1 MMLRPFKE
9 LNDAGVL
16 GMNRRNAEYVMGHNP
31 RGRFPLVDN
40 KVLTKKLAREYGV
53 PTPELYHVIEHHG
66 DLAGLDEAL
75 GDHTEFA
82 LKPARGS
89 GGSGIILITGR
100 TPTGFV
106 RQGDRILSAEDF
118 NYHISGILSGIYSLG
133 GQEDVAIIE
142 ALIHPAPIF
151 AEVTYRGVP
160 DIRIIVYLG
169 VPVMAMTRLPTR
181 ASDGKANIHAGA
193 IGAGI
198 DIGRG
203 VTITAVHRSKIIT
216 HHPDTGNP
224 IEGVNI
230 PYWDTLLLTA
240 AKAYEM
246 TGLGYIGVDLVIDLH
261 RGPLLLEVNARPG
274 LQIQMANES
283 GLWERLESVNRAPPE
298 VLSGPEAR
306 VAWAKKAFA
315 VSNGQA
321 P

>member
-1 MMLRPFKE
+1 MIFQLFKE
-9 LNDAGVL
+9 LNDAGIL
-16 GMNRRNAEYVMGHNP
+16 GMNRRNAEYIMRYNL
-31 RGRFPLVDN
+31 RARFPIVDN
-40 KVLTKKLAREYGV
+40 KILTKQLAREYGV
-53 PTPELYHVIEHHG
+53 PTPELYHLIEHHG
-66 DLAGLDEAL
+66 DMVALKEAL
-75 GDHTEFA
+75 GDHREFA

-89 GGSGIILITGR
+89 GGSGIVLIVDRGSQ
-100 TPTGFV
+100 GFV
-106 RQGDRILSAEDF
+106 RQSGRIMSGEDF

-160 DIRIIVYLG
+160 DIRIIVYRG

-203 VTITAVHRSKIIT
+203 MTIAAVHRSKIIT

-224 IEGVNI
+224 IEGVAI
-230 PYWDTLLLTA
+230 PYWDSLLLTA
-240 AKAYEM
+240 AKAFEM
-246 TGLGYIGVDLVIDLH
+246 TGLGYIGVDLVIDLD
-261 RGPLLLEVNARPG
+261 RGPLLLELNARPG

-283 GLWERLESVNRAPPE
+283 GLWRRLESVNHAP
-298 VLSGPEAR
+298 LEAFVRTEDR
-306 VAWAKKAFA
+306 VTWAKKEFTA
-315 VSNGQA
+315 SSG
-321 P
+321 